1 MKLCV
6 RLAAEKLALAA
17 SSRSSMAGFTGPLA
31 IESAVSH
38 YAGVNVKV
46 SEQSCAI
53 PETFSDSNCI
63 IAADTHLRDDRARH
77 RREVIVHASCAPG
90 VTSVVTGDDMCSA
103 IIHFL
108 GIRRA
113 LPHPRLASECEAV
126 DERDLPTPLTI
137 LYPLEYDALHPHTL
151 RLGGVTPSH
160 VASSLGRHALHD
172 ALLENVPREDRET
185 RGEESIREGTDEGVH
200 DSALRLA
207 REVE

>member
-1 MKLCV
+1 ML
-6 RLAAEKLALAA
+6 
-17 SSRSSMAGFTGPLA
+17 
-31 IESAVSH
+31 
-38 YAGVNVKV
+38 
-46 SEQSCAI
+46 
-53 PETFSDSNCI
+53 
-63 IAADTHLRDDRARH
+63 
-77 RREVIVHASCAPG
+77 
-90 VTSVVTGDDMCSA
+90 CSA

-108 GIRRA
+108 GIHVR
-113 LPHPRLASECEAV
+113 PPPSPLASECEAV
-126 DERDLPTPLTI
+126 DDLPTPLTVLLSI
-137 LYPLEYDALHPHTL
+137 MYPLNDALHTL